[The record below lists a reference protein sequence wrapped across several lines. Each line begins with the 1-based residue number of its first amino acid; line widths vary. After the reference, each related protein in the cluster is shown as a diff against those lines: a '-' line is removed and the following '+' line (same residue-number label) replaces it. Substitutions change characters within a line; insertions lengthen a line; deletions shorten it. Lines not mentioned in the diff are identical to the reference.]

1 MQVLRFLL
9 PLLLLLLIGY
19 RVRSFVRYRLL
30 RRRLGAA
37 TPQKRRREAA
47 AKAAPPA
54 PGMLPAD
61 RQDTTSVFPPEPEL
75 TAALAAVAEGRWE
88 PAAELMAGAGR
99 DWDLRFAY
107 LSPLADAAAEEDGW
121 VRAWQAARPGDAD
134 AAVVAAEGLVRLA
147 WNVRGGLTAMH
158 TEREQFAAFHR
169 VLVRAR
175 EACHEAAG
183 LAVEGDPTPYAV
195 ELLVAMG
202 LGTPH
207 EEFRALFGEV
217 TARAPHHQAAHTA
230 ALQYWCA
237 KWQGSQE
244 LADAFARD
252 AAASAAPGL
261 LLSRLPLISWFE
273 HHEMRTGEPGS
284 DRDPAVLAAL
294 VEAGLADAAAAP
306 HDSRELRALRH
317 LLAYFLDK
325 QGRYAEAVAQ
335 FRLVD
340 GHLRALPWRY
350 FGDAAAARYTAV
362 RDRAFHEAAAAHSG

>member
-1 MQVLRFLL
+1 MQAFRFVL
-9 PLLLLLLIGY
+9 PLLLVLLIAY
-19 RVRSFVRYRLL
+19 RVRSWV
-30 RRRLGAA
+30 RRRPPSAEAL
-37 TPQKRRREAA
+37 QKRRQKAA
-47 AKAAPPA
+47 AKTAPPA

-61 RQDTTSVFPPEPEL
+61 RQDTESVFPPEPEL

-121 VRAWQAARPGDAD
+121 LRAWQTARPGDPD

-147 WNVRGGLTAMH
+147 WNVRGGRTARF
-158 TEREQFAAFHR
+158 TEREQFEAFHR

-175 EACHEAAG
+175 DACREAAA

-195 ELLVAMG
+195 ELSVG
-202 LGTPH
+202 LGLGDSH
-207 EEFRALFGEV
+207 EEFRALFAEV
-217 TARAPHHQAAHTA
+217 TTRAPHHQAGHTA

-237 KWQGSQE
+237 KWHGSHE
-244 LADAFARD
+244 LADGFARD

-273 HHEMRTGEPGS
+273 HHEIGTGEP
-284 DRDPAVLAAL
+284 DTDWDPVVLAAL
-294 VEAGLADAAAAP
+294 MDAGLADAAAAP

-317 LLAYFLDK
+317 LLAYFLE
-325 QGRYAEAVAQ
+325 QRGRYEEAVAQ

-350 FGDAAAARYTAV
+350 FGDAAATRYTAV
-362 RDRAFHEAAAAHSG
+362 RDRAFHAAAAAHSG